1 MEAALNLQ
9 EGFALLLA
17 HGHGYDQ
24 ILSWT
29 WDQVAFAIQGILEV
43 ESDRLDTLVRVLAPL
58 AGGKV
63 RDRTTLREA
72 RRRTVIEDDR
82 AVRAAKDRILQAAI
96 IDEAMANLAAM
107 GFEVEDV
114 EATGESARKKPPR

>member
-1 MEAALNLQ
+1 MNLQ

-17 HGHGYDQ
+17 HGHPYEV

-43 ESDRLDTLVRVLAPL
+43 ETDRLDTLVRVLAPL
-58 AGGKV
+58 TGGKI
-63 RDRTTLREA
+63 RDKTTLREA
-72 RRRTVIEDDR
+72 RRRAVVEDDR
-82 AVRAAKDRILQAAI
+82 AVRAAKDRALQHAI

-114 EATGESARKKPPR
+114 PAPGQKAPKKPRR